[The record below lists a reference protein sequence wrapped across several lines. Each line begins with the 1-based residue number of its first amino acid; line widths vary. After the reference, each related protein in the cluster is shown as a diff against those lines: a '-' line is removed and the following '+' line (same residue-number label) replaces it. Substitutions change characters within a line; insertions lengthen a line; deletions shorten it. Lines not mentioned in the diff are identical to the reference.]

1 MRTLKFL
8 LLSALFLFVGLP
20 CLFVL
25 FVMGM
30 AMFGVVFGIGM
41 ALVGILLGIVKVAL
55 MVIIPV
61 AIVLWLVRR
70 VTAQDRIY
78 R

>member
-8 LLSALFLFVGLP
+8 FLSALFVFVGIP

-30 AMFGVVFGIGM
+30 ALFGVVFGVGM
-41 ALVGILLGIVKVAL
+41 AIVGIMLAVIKMAL
-55 MVIIPV
+55 MIILPIALV
-61 AIVLWLVRR
+61 VWLFKRATAPDR
-70 VTAQDRIY
+70 VY
-78 R
+78 

>member
-1 MRTLKFL
+1 MRTIKFL

-25 FVMGM
+25 FVMSM
-30 AMFGVVFGIGM
+30 AMYGVVFGIGM
-41 ALVGILLGIVKVAL
+41 ALVGILMSIVKVAL
-55 MVIIPV
+55 MVIVPV

-70 VTAQDRIY
+70 ATAPDRVY

>member
-8 LLSALFLFVGLP
+8 LLSALFLFVGIP

-30 AMFGVVFGIGM
+30 AMFGVVFGVGM
-41 ALVGILLGIVKVAL
+41 ALVGILLAIVKVAL

-61 AIVLWLVRR
+61 AIVLWLVKRLTTRDR
-70 VTAQDRIY
+70 VY